1 MKNKVSRSAVIKRI
15 FASLKPYRFSLVLSV
30 IFGIVGV
37 SLTLAIPVLVGRAV
51 DLMVGAGAVDRDGIG
66 PILWAIAGAAAL
78 SAVFQWLMTVVNN
91 RITYNVTR
99 DLRRAAFRTLQAV
112 PVSYFD
118 SRAHGG
124 LVSRVI
130 TDVDA
135 VSDGLLLG
143 ASHLFTGVVTVAATL
158 VFMIRLNPVIA
169 AAVAVLTPISLFVS
183 RFVAS
188 RTYGYFKEQAEV
200 REEQGAFTEEIIS
213 SQKVVKA
220 FGREEDVRRR
230 FRDINERY
238 EKKTVRAVFFSSLVN
253 PSTRL
258 VNSIVYASVALIGAL
273 FAVSGAITVGVL
285 SSFLAYASQYTK
297 PFNEISGVISEFQG
311 ALACAERVFEVIDAE
326 RETPSDE
333 GRELPAV
340 KGAVEL
346 ENVNF
351 SYFKDRP
358 VLRDINL
365 SVPQGSHVAVVGPT
379 GCGKTTLINLLMRYY
394 EPDSGKITLDGED
407 TSAVRRVDVRRSFGM
422 VLQDTWIREATV
434 RDNIA
439 LGKPDAT
446 DEEIAEAAK
455 AVRAHSFIM
464 KLPHGYDTV
473 LSEDGGTLSAGQRQL
488 ISVARVMLT
497 APPML
502 ILDAATSSLDTRTE
516 LEISKSFE
524 DLMAGKTAFIVAH
537 RLSTVKDAD
546 VILVMRGGEIV
557 ERGTHRELLEAG
569 GFYRELYDSLL
580 RGVNDGQG

>member
-78 SAVFQWLMTVVNN
+78 SAAFQWLMTVVNN

-346 ENVNF
+346 ENVCF

-358 VLRDINL
+358 VLRDISL
-365 SVPQGSHVAVVGPT
+365 SVPPGSHVAVVGPT

-394 EPDSGKITLDGED
+394 EPDSGKITLDGVD
-407 TSAVRRVDVRRSFGM
+407 TAGVRRHDVRRSFGM

-464 KLPHGYDTV
+464 KLPQGYDTA
-473 LSEDGGTLSAGQRQL
+473 LSEDGGSLSAGQRQL

-502 ILDAATSSLDTRTE
+502 ILDEATSSIDTRTE

-524 DLMAGKTAFIVAH
+524 DLMEGKTAFISAT
-537 RLSTVKDAD
+537 R
-546 VILVMRGGEIV
+546 
-557 ERGTHRELLEAG
+557 
-569 GFYRELYDSLL
+569 
-580 RGVNDGQG
+580 

>member
-1 MKNKVSRSAVIKRI
+1 MKKKTSRSAVLGRI
-15 FASLKPYRFSLVLSV
+15 LGSVKPYRFSLVLSV
-30 IFGIVGV
+30 IFGITSV
-37 SLTLAIPVLVGRAV
+37 SLMLAIPVCVGRAV
-51 DLMVGAGAVDRDGIG
+51 DLMVGAGSVDFGSVSSILLMIAVF
-66 PILWAIAGAAAL
+66 AAL

-99 DLRRAAFRTLQAV
+99 DLRRAAFETLQEV

-118 SRAHGG
+118 GHAHGG

-143 ASHLFTGVVTVAATL
+143 ASHLFTGIVTVAATL

-188 RTYGYFKEQAEV
+188 RTYGYFREQAEV
-200 REEQGAFTEEIIS
+200 REEEGAFAEEIIS

-220 FGREEDVRRR
+220 FGREEDVRAR
-230 FRDINERY
+230 FCEINEKY

-273 FAVSGAITVGVL
+273 FAVSGSITVGVL
-285 SSFLAYASQYTK
+285 SGFLAYASQYTK
-297 PFNEISGVISEFQG
+297 PFNEISGVISELQG
-311 ALACAERVFEVIDAE
+311 AIACAERVFEVIDAE
-326 RETPSDE
+326 RETPSDV
-333 GRELPAV
+333 GGKLPAV
-340 KGAVEL
+340 HGDVGL
-346 ENVNF
+346 SHIYF
-351 SYFKDRP
+351 SYRKDRP
-358 VLRDINL
+358 VLRDVTL
-365 SVPQGSHVAVVGPT
+365 SVPSGAHVAVVGPT

-394 EPDSGKITLDGED
+394 EPDAGKITLDGED
-407 TSAVRRVDVRRSFGM
+407 ISGVRRSDVRRSFGM
-422 VLQDTWIREATV
+422 VLQDTWIRSASV

-446 DEEIAEAAK
+446 DGEIVAA
-455 AVRAHSFIM
+455 ARSVRAHSFIM
-464 KLPHGYDTV
+464 KLPNGYDTV
-473 LSEDGGTLSAGQRQL
+473 LSESGGTLSAGQRQL

-502 ILDAATSSLDTRTE
+502 ILDEATSSIDTRTE
-516 LEISKSFE
+516 LEISRSFE
-524 DLMAGKTAFIVAH
+524 KLMEGKTAFIVAH
-537 RLSTVKDAD
+537 RLSTVRDAD
-546 VILVMRGGEIV
+546 VIVVMRDGEIV
-557 ERGTHRELLEAG
+557 EQGTHGDLLAAG
-569 GFYRELYDSLL
+569 GFYKELYVSQF
-580 RGVNDGQG
+580 RGVSDGQG

>member
-220 FGREEDVRRR
+220 FGREEDVRRK

-346 ENVNF
+346 DNVNF

-365 SVPQGSHVAVVGPT
+365 SVPPGSHVAVVGPT

-473 LSEDGGTLSAGQRQL
+473 LSEDGGALSAGQRQL

-502 ILDAATSSLDTRTE
+502 IRDAATSSIDTRTE
-516 LEISKSFE
+516 LERSKSFE

-580 RGVNDGQG
+580 RGVSDGQG

>member
-1 MKNKVSRSAVIKRI
+1 M
-15 FASLKPYRFSLVLSV
+15 
-30 IFGIVGV
+30 
-37 SLTLAIPVLVGRAV
+37 
-51 DLMVGAGAVDRDGIG
+51 
-66 PILWAIAGAAAL
+66 
-78 SAVFQWLMTVVNN
+78 
-91 RITYNVTR
+91 
-99 DLRRAAFRTLQAV
+99 
-112 PVSYFD
+112 
-118 SRAHGG
+118 
-124 LVSRVI
+124 
-130 TDVDA
+130 
-135 VSDGLLLG
+135 
-143 ASHLFTGVVTVAATL
+143 TVAATL

-220 FGREEDVRRR
+220 FGREEDVRRK

-346 ENVNF
+346 DNVNF

-365 SVPQGSHVAVVGPT
+365 SVPPGSHVAVVGPT

-502 ILDAATSSLDTRTE
+502 ILDEATSSIDTRTE

-580 RGVNDGQG
+580 RGVSDGQG

>member
-1 MKNKVSRSAVIKRI
+1 MKKTSRSAVVKRI
-15 FASLKPYRFSLVLSV
+15 LGSIKPYRFSLVLSV
-30 IFGIVGV
+30 IFGITSV

-51 DLMVGAGAVDRDGIG
+51 DRMVGAGAVDLGSIT
-66 PILWAIAGAAAL
+66 PYLLAIAGAAAL
-78 SAVFQWLMTVVNN
+78 SAVFGWLMTVVNN

-99 DLRRAAFRTLQAV
+99 DLRRAAFRTLQSV

-143 ASHLFTGVVTVAATL
+143 ASHLFTGIVTVAATL
-158 VFMIRLNPVIA
+158 VFMIRLNPIIA

-220 FGREEDVRRR
+220 FGREEDARRR
-230 FRDINERY
+230 FREINERY

-258 VNSIVYASVALIGAL
+258 VNSIVYASVALIGSL

-326 RETPSDE
+326 REAPADE
-333 GRELPAV
+333 GEKLDGV

-346 ENVNF
+346 DRVNF
-351 SYFKDRP
+351 SYIGNRP
-358 VLRDINL
+358 VLRDICL
-365 SVPQGSHVAVVGPT
+365 SVSPGRHVAVVGPT
-379 GCGKTTLINLLMRYY
+379 GCGKTTLIKLLMRYY
-394 EPDSGKITLDGED
+394 DPDSGKITLDGKD
-407 TSAVRRVDVRRSFGM
+407 TSKVRRTDVRRSFGM

-434 RDNIA
+434 RENIA

-446 DEEIAEAAK
+446 DEEIVAAAK
-455 AVRAHSFIM
+455 SVRAHSFIM

-473 LSEDGGTLSAGQRQL
+473 LSEDGGSLSAGQRQL

-502 ILDAATSSLDTRTE
+502 ILDEATSSIDTRTE
-516 LEISKSFE
+516 LEISRSFE
-524 DLMAGKTAFIVAH
+524 ELMEGKTAFIVAH

-546 VILVMRGGEIV
+546 VILVMKSGEIV
-557 ERGTHRELLEAG
+557 ERGTHRELFAAG

-580 RGVNDGQG
+580 RGVSDGQG

>member
-1 MKNKVSRSAVIKRI
+1 MKNVSRSAVIKRI
-15 FASLKPYRFSLVLSV
+15 LGSIRPYRFSLVLSV
-30 IFGIVGV
+30 IFGITSV
-37 SLTLAIPVLVGRAV
+37 SLTLVIPVLVGRAV
-51 DLMVGAGAVDRDGIG
+51 DRMVGAGAADLAGIG

-78 SAVFQWLMTVVNN
+78 SAVFGWLMTVVNN

-99 DLRRAAFRTLQAV
+99 DLRRAAFRTLQSV

-118 SRAHGG
+118 SHAHGG

-130 TDVDA
+130 NDVDT

-143 ASHLFTGVVTVAATL
+143 ASHLFTGIVTVAATL
-158 VFMIRLNPVIA
+158 VFMIRLNPIIA
-169 AAVAVLTPISLFVS
+169 AAVAFLTPVSLFVS

-188 RTYGYFKEQAEV
+188 RTYGYFREQAEV
-200 REEQGAFTEEIIS
+200 REEQGAFSEEIIS

-220 FGREEDVRRR
+220 FGREEDVRRS

-258 VNSIVYASVALIGAL
+258 VNSIVYASVALIGSL

-297 PFNEISGVISEFQG
+297 PFNEISGVVSEFQG
-311 ALACAERVFEVIDAE
+311 ALACAGRVFEVIDAE
-326 RETPSDE
+326 RETPADE
-333 GRELPAV
+333 GEELTDV

-346 ENVNF
+346 DHVNF
-351 SYFKDRP
+351 SYIENRP
-358 VLRDINL
+358 VLRDICL
-365 SVPQGSHVAVVGPT
+365 FVRPGRHVAVVGPT

-394 EPDSGKITLDGED
+394 EPDSGKITLDGKE
-407 TSAVRRVDVRRSFGM
+407 TSKVRRTDVRRSFGM

-434 RDNIA
+434 RENIS

-446 DEEIAEAAK
+446 DEEIVAAAK
-455 AVRAHSFIM
+455 SVRAHSFIM
-464 KLPHGYDTV
+464 KLPHAYDTV
-473 LSEDGGTLSAGQRQL
+473 LSEDGGSLSAGQRQL

-502 ILDAATSSLDTRTE
+502 ILDEATSSIDTRTE
-516 LEISKSFE
+516 LEISRSFE
-524 DLMAGKTAFIVAH
+524 KLMEGKTAFIVAH

-546 VILVMRGGEIV
+546 VIIVMRNGEIV
-557 ERGTHRELLEAG
+557 ERGTHRELLAAG
-569 GFYRELYDSLL
+569 GFYKELYDSLL
-580 RGVNDGQG
+580 RGVSDGQG

>member
-66 PILWAIAGAAAL
+66 QILWAIAGAAAL

-143 ASHLFTGVVTVAATL
+143 ASHLFTGVVTVSATL

-200 REEQGAFTEEIIS
+200 REEQGAFIEEIIS

-220 FGREEDVRRR
+220 FGREEDVRRK

-365 SVPQGSHVAVVGPT
+365 SVPPGSHVAVVGPT

-502 ILDAATSSLDTRTE
+502 ILDEATSSIDTRTE

-580 RGVNDGQG
+580 RGVSDGQG

>member
-37 SLTLAIPVLVGRAV
+37 SLTPAIPVLVGRAV

-220 FGREEDVRRR
+220 FGREEDVRRK

-346 ENVNF
+346 DNVNF

-365 SVPQGSHVAVVGPT
+365 SVPPGSHVAVVGPT

-473 LSEDGGTLSAGQRQL
+473 LSEDGGALSAGQRQL

-502 ILDAATSSLDTRTE
+502 ILDEATSSIDTRTE

-580 RGVNDGQG
+580 RGVSDGQG

>member
-1 MKNKVSRSAVIKRI
+1 MKKTTSRSAVIKRI
-15 FASLKPYRFSLVLSV
+15 LASIKPYKFSLVLSV
-30 IFGIVGV
+30 VFGITSV

-51 DLMVGAGAVDRDGIG
+51 DLMAGKGAVDLGAIA
-66 PILWAIAGAAAL
+66 PILWMIAGAASL
-78 SAVFQWLMTVVNN
+78 SAVFGWLMTVVNN

-99 DLRRAAFRTLQAV
+99 DLRRAAFATLQSV

-130 TDVDA
+130 NDVDA

-143 ASHLFTGVVTVAATL
+143 ASHLFTGIVTVAATL

-169 AAVAVLTPISLFVS
+169 AAVAVLTPVSLFVS

-188 RTYGYFKEQAEV
+188 RTYGYFREQAEV
-200 REEQGAFTEEIIS
+200 REEESAFTEEIIS

-220 FGREEDVRRR
+220 FGKEEDARLR
-230 FRDINERY
+230 FREINERY

-273 FAVSGAITVGVL
+273 FAVRDAISVGVL

-297 PFNEISGVISEFQG
+297 PFNEISGVISELQG
-311 ALACAERVFEVIDAE
+311 ALACAGRVFEVIDAV

-333 GRELPAV
+333 GEKLPSAR
-340 KGAVEL
+340 GAVQL
-346 ENVNF
+346 DRVNF
-351 SYFKDRP
+351 SYIENRP
-358 VLRDINL
+358 VLRDITL
-365 SVPQGSHVAVVGPT
+365 SVPPGSHVAVVGPT

-394 EPDSGKITLDGED
+394 DPDSGKITLDGKD
-407 TSAVRRVDVRRSFGM
+407 TLKVRREDVRRSFGM

-439 LGKPDAT
+439 LGKPDAA
-446 DEEIAEAAK
+446 DEEIVAAAK

-464 KLPHGYDTV
+464 KLPYGYDTV
-473 LSEDGGTLSAGQRQL
+473 LSEDGGSLSAGQRQL

-502 ILDAATSSLDTRTE
+502 ILDEATSSIDTRTE

-524 DLMAGKTAFIVAH
+524 ELMAGKTAFIVAH

-546 VILVMRGGEIV
+546 VILVMRDGAIV
-557 ERGTHRELLEAG
+557 ERGCHRELLAAG
-569 GFYRELYDSLL
+569 GFYKELYDSLL
-580 RGVNDGQG
+580 KGVADGQG

>member
-51 DLMVGAGAVDRDGIG
+51 DLMVGAGAVDRDGVG

-220 FGREEDVRRR
+220 FGREEDVRRK

-346 ENVNF
+346 DNVNF

-365 SVPQGSHVAVVGPT
+365 SVPPGSHVAVVGPT

-473 LSEDGGTLSAGQRQL
+473 LSEDGGSLSAGQRQL

-502 ILDAATSSLDTRTE
+502 ILDEATSSIDTRTE

-580 RGVNDGQG
+580 RGVSDGQG

>member
-220 FGREEDVRRR
+220 FGREEDVRRK

-346 ENVNF
+346 DNVNF

-365 SVPQGSHVAVVGPT
+365 SVPPGSHVAVVGPT

-473 LSEDGGTLSAGQRQL
+473 LSEDGGALSAGQRQL

-502 ILDAATSSLDTRTE
+502 ILDEATSSIDTRTE

-580 RGVNDGQG
+580 RGVSDGQG